1 MHVQRDTRLSV
12 RAEAARLP
20 PTQAQTDA
28 SWTRLLSAEAHAS
41 AWRLVEASSRDSV
54 PFDLELAWSAGDG
67 SGATARIS
75 VASASRVCLFAR
87 HLQIRGRA
95 VSPAEARVALH
106 VADIDGFA
114 PTANVWSIVAPAGE
128 VVLVPPFARAVR
140 ADVAEGA
147 LADDAFLVLDGPV
160 GTLAEV
166 RLDRQPS
173 AGVPVAG
180 VTGVS
185 VRTARPAVVRLCFH
199 LHL

>member
-1 MHVQRDTRLSV
+1 MQRDTRLSV
-12 RAEAARLP
+12 RAEAVRLQPAP
-20 PTQAQTDA
+20 PGQEPA
-28 SWTRLLSAEAHAS
+28 WTPLLAAEAHAA
-41 AWRLVEASSRDSV
+41 AWRLVEASSRDAQ

-67 SGATARIS
+67 SGAAARIS
-75 VASASRVCLFAR
+75 VATASRVCLFAR

-95 VSPAEARVALH
+95 TGPSEARVALH
-106 VADIDGFA
+106 VADVDGFA
-114 PTANVWSIVAPAGE
+114 PTDNVWSVTLPAGE
-128 VVLVPPFARAVR
+128 VATVPPFARTVR
-140 ADVAEGA
+140 ADVADGA
-147 LADDAFLVLDGPV
+147 LADDAFLVLDGPA